1 LYYGRCVGA
10 RMLPTVSSLASEQ
23 AVPTSATMLRLD
35 RLLGYAFSHP
45 NGRKFYWA
53 SDMILRVLSHA
64 SYLSRPKAGSVR
76 CRIPPFP
83 RSSRRRRVP
92 EPPHLQA
99 LNPHPRGLL
108 LRGRGPNMPASM
120 PRRGSPSMSG
130 VFSPTWV
137 IHSHQP
143 PSFVTTRWPSDWP
156 TTRSPPRCQNR
167 LTCVF
172 IGCRTVCVKG
182 DFASFLFRVS
192 RTWLI
197 FSPKPC
203 LSLAINRLP
212 LSLLL
217 TTATSDNADENFQA
231 KLKLSTLLFA
241 AVCFYPAPSGCVN
254 NT

>member
-1 LYYGRCVGA
+1 MAIEYLLYYGRCVGA

-35 RLLGYAFSHP
+35 RLLGYAFPHP
-45 NGRKFYWA
+45 NGRKFYRA
-53 SDMILRVLSHA
+53 SDMILRVLSDA

-143 PSFVTTRWPSDWP
+143 DRCKAERPRP
-156 TTRSPPRCQNR
+156 TNVPPYIYHHNYTVHQVVAYYI
-167 LTCVF
+167 L
-172 IGCRTVCVKG
+172 CRV
-182 DFASFLFRVS
+182 
-192 RTWLI
+192 
-197 FSPKPC
+197 
-203 LSLAINRLP
+203 
-212 LSLLL
+212 
-217 TTATSDNADENFQA
+217 
-231 KLKLSTLLFA
+231 
-241 AVCFYPAPSGCVN
+241 
-254 NT
+254 